1 MVHISERIKSMTL
14 SIVWDRKK
22 AMAYLNER
30 WEKAKSVIS
39 IVAIRT
45 NNILRAKCFKK
56 DKKFQTC

>member
-1 MVHISERIKSMTL
+1 MTL

-45 NNILRAKCFKK
+45 NNILREKCFKK
-56 DKKFQTC
+56 DKRFQTC

>member
-45 NNILRAKCFKK
+45 NNILREKCFKK